1 VISLKT
7 CIHKSST
14 KILKKKSAKKINYM
28 NNRNEFTF
36 MKVEEGFEVIGNNL
50 CLIICA
56 VSWIDGQRC
65 KRRC

>member
-1 VISLKT
+1 
-7 CIHKSST
+7 
-14 KILKKKSAKKINYM
+14 M